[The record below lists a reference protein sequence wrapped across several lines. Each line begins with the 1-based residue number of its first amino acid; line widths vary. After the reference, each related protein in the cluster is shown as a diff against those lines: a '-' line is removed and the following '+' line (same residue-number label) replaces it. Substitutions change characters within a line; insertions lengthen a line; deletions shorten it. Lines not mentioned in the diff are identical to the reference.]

1 MITTTFLLLLISF
14 ELFYLTSK
22 QFKEKNT
29 PAYLAKIA
37 TNGKTYRLV
46 AAALF
51 VVATI
56 LFIISL
62 GWSSGLVAII
72 VGIMAA
78 GSLIV
83 LLQPFR
89 YLRPTTIAVLYFSIL
104 ILEFLI

>member
-22 QFKEKNT
+22 QYKEKNM
-29 PAYLAKIA
+29 PAYMAKIA
-37 TNGKTYRLV
+37 ANAKTYRLL
-46 AAALF
+46 AAVLFIVSIILF
-51 VVATI
+51 VIA
-56 LFIISL
+56 L
-62 GWSSGLVAII
+62 GWLSGIIAII

-83 LLQPFR
+83 LIQPFR
-89 YLRPTTIAVLYFSIL
+89 YLRPATIAVLYFSIL